1 MRRRAHL
8 LATAAL
14 ITALAP
20 IAAASTPTGG
30 LLERVHHV
38 RDAFLEAGARLYG
51 LTDIIGG
58 VSLRSLPS

>member
-14 ITALAP
+14 VTALAP
-20 IAAASTPTGG
+20 IAASTPTGG
-30 LLERVHHV
+30 LLDRVHHI
-38 RDAFLEAGARLYG
+38 RDAFIEAGAHFYG

-58 VSLRSLPS
+58 VSLHSLPS